1 MPLLDALFARLY
13 DPVMAGTERR
23 GLARERARLLSAL
36 SGDVVELGAGT
47 GLNLPHYPD
56 GARLVLTEPTPE
68 MAVRL
73 RARVARERP
82 DARVLEAS
90 AESLPLPDA
99 SADAVVSTLVLCTV
113 RDVPRTLAEVRRVLK
128 PAGRLVL
135 FEHVASTGGWGRVQ
149 RLMDPVQ
156 HFCARGCH
164 LTRDTRAALRA
175 AGFDTGALVDTHVPG
190 APPRLLPAIAGSALP
205 RR

>member
-13 DPVMAGTERR
+13 DPIMAGAEKH
-23 GLARERARLLSAL
+23 GLARERARLLTPL
-36 SGDVVELGAGT
+36 TGDVVELGAGT
-47 GLNLPHYPD
+47 GLNLPHYPA

-82 DARVLEAS
+82 DARVLEAG

-113 RDVPRTLAEVRRVLK
+113 RDVARSLSEVRRVLR
-128 PAGRLVL
+128 PGGQLVL
-135 FEHVASTGGWGRVQ
+135 FEHVASTGAWVRVQ

-164 LTRDTRAALRA
+164 LTRDTRAALQA
-175 AGFDTGALVDTHVPG
+175 AGFDTGELVHTHMPG
-190 APPRLLPAIAGSALP
+190 APACLLPAIAGSAL

>member
-1 MPLLDALFARLY
+1 MSLLDALFARLY

-23 GLARERARLLSAL
+23 GLARERARLLGAL
-36 SGDVVELGAGT
+36 RGDVVELGAGT
-47 GLNLPHYPD
+47 GLNLPHYPA

-82 DARVLEAS
+82 QAQVVLAG

-113 RDVPRTLAEVRRVLK
+113 ADVARTLAEVRRVLR
-128 PAGRLVL
+128 PGGRLVL
-135 FEHVASTGGWGRVQ
+135 FEHVATGGSWGRVQ
-149 RLMDPVQ
+149 RLLDPVQ

-164 LTRDTRAALRA
+164 LTRDTRAELQR
-175 AGFDTGALVDTHVPG
+175 AGFDTGGVEDAHMPG
-190 APPRLLPAIAGSALP
+190 APPPLRPAIAGSAL